1 MAPNQPLIQPL
12 YILPESEYE
21 VEKRTVCSGFQPK
34 RKQILLAIRSRF
46 ENLQRQRKKGGGR
59 KDAGQAFVAD
69 AEGSLG
75 GKRCSSPSARGRGK
89 RRGGCSR
96 GGYRNHKDEEEEE
109 QHKATGGKAGGG
121 KAFNTKGDST
131 KCESCRET
139 EHKSVRCPDRICGV
153 YGGEGHSLT
162 VCANF
167 VTVLAFEGTKGRKG
181 DSDVA
186 ISGQREGGSVC
197 VTHQASIAM
206 TQIMRGVAVRSL
218 GK

>member
-12 YILPESEYE
+12 YILPESEYK
-21 VEKRTVCSGFQPK
+21 VETRTVCSGFQPD
-34 RKQILLAIRSRF
+34 REQVLLAIHSRF

-96 GGYRNHKDEEEEE
+96 GGYRNHKYEEEEE

-121 KAFNTKGDST
+121 KHLTPRVTAP
-131 KCESCRET
+131 
-139 EHKSVRCPDRICGV
+139 SVR
-153 YGGEGHSLT
+153 
-162 VCANF
+162 A
-167 VTVLAFEGTKGRKG
+167 
-181 DSDVA
+181 VA
-186 ISGQREGGSVC
+186 RRNINPSAALIGSAAC
-197 VTHQASIAM
+197 VVVKAI
-206 TQIMRGVAVRSL
+206 R
-218 GK
+218 

>member
-21 VEKRTVCSGFQPK
+21 VETRTVCSGFQPD
-34 RKQILLAIRSRF
+34 REQILLVVRSRF
-46 ENLQRQRKKGGGR
+46 KNLQRQRKKGGRR

-89 RRGGCSR
+89 RRGG
-96 GGYRNHKDEEEEE
+96 GYRNHKDEEEEE
-109 QHKATGGKAGGG
+109 QHKATGGKAGEG
-121 KAFNTKGDST
+121 KAFNTKGGST

-153 YGGEGHSLT
+153 CGGESRSLR

-167 VTVLAFEGTKGRKG
+167 VTVLAFEATKGRKG

-186 ISGQREGGSVC
+186 ISGQREEGFVC

-206 TQIMRGVAVRSL
+206 SQIMREVAVRSL